1 MSPNRVSLSQI
12 SALTGTDLEALLKTA
27 KEKGINIPEDPDY
40 QLTPSELKALDPTLA
55 YRLRFGK
62 SATAKTSKLTANS
75 EDIEPEDKHT
85 AQEVFKPLQESLDV
99 PQLKVV
105 GRVDLQTINQSTV
118 PQKNTAN
125 GVTSTQTDDVSGDK
139 VKGSTHKKAKTTK
152 RVIGIVKFFD
162 DYKGWGFAITGC
174 KGVSGKPEDEHRLFS
189 FYLNESEWKSSSTPD
204 DREWILFTPSKNNR
218 GQLKASAAERLAFN
232 RETLLF
238 AMAYRGKFAKINGTD
253 SKGDRFN
260 DNVICH
266 IIERMISLSHGYRQT
281 TYDVSKCQ
289 EVIDTFCEFLS
300 ETAEEKQKVLINQ
313 FILDDELFNLLLQLF
328 LTVEYNTEDL
338 SKAFSFKLFYNT
350 LIERVFEYGKLTH
363 LSKLPDAFNYSDYSV
378 QITTIL
384 QNEANSN
391 SDAVKDWLKKHPIYE
406 AISLDDA
413 KADTIPLRMILKELT
428 GNDSWILKLNA
439 EWPSIRDYISTNKNQ
454 AYAFCLRYFSNRDD
468 VFIKNHSVIDL
479 LDEDALTIWCK
490 NLMKEDQPP
499 LSFLRALMEHKV
511 EGNLELWGTY
521 VKSGFDITPLLDVI
535 RKGLSNEIK
544 NNSEGVRKFLSICEE
559 KEISLLTLF
568 GKVEGL
574 SDEMYIELFV
584 RTEDYEYLN
593 QMSDF
598 DESSTWVSAQPADFI
613 AQFLKL
619 YGELMKQEDSIDE
632 DVYIKS
638 LGEDAAIKALK
649 SLSEETQEK
658 KHVEKQYQLLQ
669 YFPKEY
675 ARSIVYKHFADSELF
690 DIFMGEQWAQLKAKL
705 PYMIFDIESDGDTVR
720 EFAYKASDYMH
731 YYEDEGQLN
740 TLISAI
746 NTTPIIVGHRI
757 KQWDLK
763 ILESHGEI
771 SPKFIWDTLEIET
784 LLNPCRYAYS
794 LHTAHN
800 AKDDTELTDRLF
812 WNQLFRLSTNE
823 DLCSQLNKFL
833 PENINSIIN
842 ELRQPEFSQ
851 FFEKSAGSED
861 SFFQN
866 LRDIDKELADE
877 LDEINE
883 ECTGQKAIIIAPQ
896 RLWNRIAEH
905 VKVSFIREENGID
918 YLPISEEKLK
928 ARPLEDPL
936 LQTILLRFCQESFS
950 PIVSNLASYLRIQ
963 YFNDEVLRDYVSES
977 TSNIQCADLRFIDH
991 PDENIEFSRLYFI
1004 GCELENRL
1012 NQYALSTPLRPS
1024 DFWNENSSI
1033 PMRLGGSS
1041 FALVTS
1047 DDRKSALFADVPKDA
1062 LNVWI
1067 ERTIDGKY
1075 VVNYNFNVVNKL
1087 ESLIGKIGHNVT
1099 IKKISWASKETDN
1112 KAVTLVRSG
1121 RPKRFDFTQK
1131 RVNSTTRYRS
1141 MYWMY
1146 QLALLDNIHRTD
1158 CSLPIIYIIEDNLEI
1173 SKVESYASSL
1183 GYYIPQN
1190 GTLVTKLEK
1199 ISQRSNGLLVVSKE
1213 KFFEITE
1220 KRLYAAYCF
1229 VWDQMAV
1236 EKHMLMW
1243 QNRDA
1248 NIGDSTFND
1257 SIEETGSDLITG
1269 ASKDTYQATL
1279 VSLWP
1284 VYQYYSRFILANNNS
1299 SKMYILDSFL
1309 EDYHSLSNAWNT
1321 NCFTSGQLWSDED
1334 SFKESLNSAQSIFGD
1349 VSLEDTP
1356 NDADAIKKAMDVILA
1371 TMIPERDGKRA
1382 WSEIQAEVLPEI
1394 LSKKENYLISIPTG
1408 GGKSV
1413 LFQGPAL
1420 YNASY
1425 TNHLSLVVTPL
1436 KALMQDQVREL
1447 TEKGFYTN
1455 VDFLNGD
1462 RTYQE
1467 TRSIYRKINSGEL
1480 ALLYITP
1487 ERFRSRAFIN
1497 ALMTR
1502 MMNDGGLEYM
1512 VFDEAHCI
1520 SQWGMEFRPEYL
1532 NVIKKCQ
1539 ELSETFK
1546 NGMCI
1551 AMFSATVTDMI
1562 YNQISS
1568 TVPVKR
1574 LGNDNDKK
1582 IYNPIRSHIGTSFKL
1597 VDHNI
1602 ESRMDAIV
1610 SYIVENQIDF
1620 GQSRMLVFCKTR
1632 NQCEEL
1638 AASLPAM
1645 LTTAGVLNNEDA
1657 NERVGYFHAGLD
1669 ADDRDDA
1676 YNRFKSEDEPIYIL
1690 CATKAFGMGMDIP
1703 NIHYIVHLSP
1713 PNVLEDYLQEVG
1725 RAGRNKQM
1733 YQLAGFSEENP
1744 IPTVCLYSSEDIK
1757 KSREQLLQS
1766 MLSWK
1771 NLEEIRIEILKY
1783 ISNIQSLEKT
1793 KTNPVVVPST
1803 LWASSSHDFDYTD
1816 FRLGEYWLERM
1827 ARIRMGYL
1835 SPAHITITIHE
1846 HDASHVSALSSKDGI
1861 TTKRVHETLVNL
1873 ANEKGTDKVQVS
1885 LQKLAG
1891 DLSIHSSK
1899 ILNELITCS
1908 KYGLIAINQ
1917 EVRCRV
1923 ANTRRDEVP
1932 YLLGHRGVEVAF
1944 HVILNA
1950 TEHILQ
1956 DNILNTEKTY
1966 FDKDIR
1972 AFMDMS
1978 SLDRILKKVSRKT
1991 ENGNDVISYYMP
2003 WYNEDEKDK
2012 NKGLSIAKN
2021 YKKDLMGK
2029 RFRQIFVTLL
2039 DIIPDV
2045 KCKSYIDRESKSVK
2059 QSILIEKNT
2068 WKEFLPEFKN
2078 DCLKTLKY
2086 IYDLQNENNPYLN
2099 WAEAISDLGLVQKGF
2114 YYFDSVLRYLSGMAY
2129 IVIDQLLPTGI
2140 EIYTTDF
2147 SERTIKEE
2155 VTSDNRDYDDKMAF
2169 DEAMQIRSLRLCV
2182 MDALTSKVKT
2192 PQDFQELISAYFSKT
2207 DANGFIELLGKY
2219 YSDNDPIWDTIR
2231 ETAIKNAEE
2240 KMKDN
2245 PEQWAIYNE
2254 DSNANINVEA
2264 GPGSGKTHVL
2274 TMRCAKLI
2282 YRQGVRPQQIL
2293 VLAYNRAVV
2302 VELKSRLSKLF
2313 TSLGLS
2319 RSASQLHVYTFH
2331 GLAKRI
2337 CGDKAL
2343 EGLDMKEWETKLLN
2357 LLRNNPMEVT
2367 KSLSDIRYVLIDEF
2381 QDITQTRLEAM
2392 FEIDKIY
2399 NHPSFFTIGDR
2410 DQSIYGFEKEESMD
2424 PDYYYRQLYE
2434 RLNPKRMTMSTNY
2447 RSYPKILDEAS
2458 KILPNSTMLP
2468 TACKK
2473 NQEEEPEHQYTFIYN
2488 DDHDWVQEFQQTI
2501 QNLKDLHMED
2511 VAVFFRTN
2519 SEVFH
2524 GYSLIR
2530 AMNIPDVRIRIQG
2543 ASECEL
2549 FRKREIHIVVLLLK
2563 KRGNNYLELD
2573 ENKTKNEIKS
2583 QIEKWIAEYKNWDSF
2598 YLDFAFTL
2606 VLDYLDFA
2614 AGDEIKHTY
2623 AEMAES
2629 IQIALTEE
2637 NPQLYK
2643 LYDKYKSQ
2651 RILQDKQMNV
2661 VLTTMHKVKGLEF
2674 DAVLVT
2680 PSVAPL
2686 PFNPQEELDIMT
2698 PLTQTEK
2705 ECIEEEQR
2713 LLYVAFTR
2721 ARKYLITYLGARENS
2736 IKNKTK
2742 YAGEDNSLGIRERN
2756 PGLDNYNIGYNAGYN
2771 FKSNRSILKY
2781 VEKNAPVAIQRFDR
2795 TNRQTGESFSV
2806 YEIICGGTTV
2816 GQLSKSSTIR
2826 QRMQEDRITRLNGFF
2841 VSDVFYWTY
2850 QDSVD
2855 ADKRRQQDYE
2865 ANPWKYNYLEPE
2877 NYASRWCEE
2886 ARKQGF
2892 IFIVSISGYGN

>member
-1 MSPNRVSLSQI
+1 MSTNRVSLSQI
-12 SALTGTDLEALLKTA
+12 SALTGADLEALLKTA
-27 KEKGINIPEDPDY
+27 KEKGINMPEDPDY

-62 SATAKTSKLTANS
+62 SSAAKTSKLAANS
-75 EDIEPEDKHT
+75 EDIEPEDKQT
-85 AQEVFKPLQESLDV
+85 AQEVFKPLQASLTV

-105 GRVDLQTINQSTV
+105 GRVDLKTINQSTT
-118 PQKNTAN
+118 PQKKTAN
-125 GVTSTQTDDVSGDK
+125 GVTSTQSDVISGDK
-139 VKGSTHKKAKTTK
+139 GKGSTSKKAKTPN

-162 DYKGWGFAITGC
+162 YYKGWGFVISSC
-174 KGVSGKPEDEHRLFS
+174 KGVSAKLEDEHRLFS
-189 FYLNESEWKSSSTPD
+189 FYLRESEWKSSSTPD
-204 DREWILFTPSKNNR
+204 DRDWIILTPKKDHKGRLNAIN
-218 GQLKASAAERLAFN
+218 AERLEYN
-232 RETLLF
+232 RDSLLF
-238 AMAYRGKFAKINGTD
+238 AMKYRGKYARIKGTD
-253 SKGDRFN
+253 NKGDHFN
-260 DNVICH
+260 ESVLCH
-266 IIERMISLSHGYRQT
+266 IIGKMIRGTNYMSHDITKYP
-281 TYDVSKCQ
+281 
-289 EVIDTFCEFLS
+289 EVIDTFCDFLL
-300 ETAEEKQKVLINQ
+300 TVPKEKQKAFVKQ
-313 FILDDELFNLLLQLF
+313 FLLDDELFTLLLHLF
-328 LTVEYNTEDL
+328 TKVEYSSENP
-338 SKAFSFKLFYNT
+338 SKTTAFELFYNT
-350 LIERVFEYGKLTH
+350 IIEQVFEEGKLSH
-363 LSKLPDAFNYSDYSV
+363 LAKLPDTFNYNNYSE

-384 QNEANSN
+384 LNEASQNR
-391 SDAVKDWLKKHPIYE
+391 KTTKEWLEKHPIYDS
-406 AISLDDA
+406 ISLDNS
-413 KADTIPLRMILKELT
+413 KAETIPLRMLLLELT
-428 GNDSWILKLNA
+428 DNASWISNLCA
-439 EWPSIRDYISTNKNQ
+439 VWPSVIEFFKSNNYQSYD
-454 AYAFCLRYFSNRDD
+454 FCLHYFSNRDD
-468 VFIKNHSVIDL
+468 VFVKNHSVIDL
-479 LDEDALTIWCK
+479 LDEDTLTIWCK

-568 GKVEGL
+568 EKVEGL

-675 ARSIVYKHFADSELF
+675 ARSIVYEHFADSELF

-771 SPKFIWDTLEIET
+771 SPKFIWDTLDIET

-1041 FALVTS
+1041 FTLVTS

-1087 ESLIGKIGHNVT
+1087 ESLIGKIGHDVT

-1158 CSLPIIYIIEDNLEI
+1158 CSLPIIYILEDNLEI

-1568 TVPVKR
+1568 TVQVKR

-1846 HDASHVSALSSKDGI
+1846 QDASHVSALSSKDGI

-1873 ANEKGTDKVQVS
+1873 ANQKGTDKVQVS

-1891 DLSIHSSK
+1891 DLSIHSSE

-1932 YLLGHRGVEVAF
+1932 YLLGHRSVEVAF

-1950 TEHILQ
+1950 TEHLLQ

-1966 FDKDIR
+1966 FDKDIQ

-1978 SLDRILKKVSRKT
+1978 SLDRILKQVSRKT
-1991 ENGNDVISYYMP
+1991 ENGNDVIAYYMP

-2147 SERTIKEE
+2147 SEQTIKEE

-2392 FEIDKIY
+2392 FEFDKIY

-2563 KRGNNYLELD
+2563 KRGNKYLELD
-2573 ENKTKNEIKS
+2573 ENKTKNEIKL

-2892 IFIVSISGYGN
+2892 IFIVSISGFGN